1 MAKRYDPILCMLV
14 DEPTKARDVAPATQ
28 RYINT
33 IVDESKA
40 NAEKFV
46 RQAEQD
52 DEVPENELKY
62 VYKAYN
68 EKFGYK
74 FHDSDKTKDAGFVL
88 RHKNGQYMSSAGRT
102 NEKAKAKVFSSKREA
117 EAYKGDYVVSSTDPD
132 YHNWSVVAVDSAS
145 ALDKAI
151 KTCDAVDVDRISNYL
166 WLWVEGREVTSML
179 FNEGLDKYSGPHD
192 KEHKD
197 EAYDFAKK
205 YAQKELDALYSK
217 LKSSVEKKLK
227 EGYTNIKN
235 AISSAK

>member
-1 MAKRYDPILCMLV
+1 MAKRYDPIMCMMV
-14 DEPTKARDVAPATQ
+14 DEPTKARDVASATQ

-145 ALDKAI
+145 TLDEAI
-151 KTCDAVDVDRISNYL
+151 KTADGATGDKLYADVKAIYSIFSNILLTYSNEQSVQKL
-166 WLWVEGREVTSML
+166 A
-179 FNEGLDKYSGPHD
+179 NEGTKKCL
-192 KEHKD
+192 EL
-197 EAYDFAKK
+197 AAKV
-205 YAQKELDALYSK
+205 
-217 LKSSVEKKLK
+217 KSL
-227 EGYTNIKN
+227 
-235 AISSAK
+235 

>member
-1 MAKRYDPILCMLV
+1 MAKRYDPIMCMMV
-14 DEPTKARDVAPATQ
+14 DEPTKAQ
-28 RYINT
+28 
-33 IVDESKA
+33 DESYIVRGRKYKVVKRDGDNVTVIGPDGKVTKMDIDFLMSEGKKA
-40 NAEKFV
+40 
-46 RQAEQD
+46 QD
-52 DEVPENELKY
+52 
-62 VYKAYN
+62 A
-68 EKFGYK
+68 
-74 FHDSDKTKDAGFVL
+74 SFVL

-166 WLWVEGREVTSML
+166 WIWVEGREVTSML
-179 FNEGLDKYSGPHD
+179 FNEGLDKYPGPHD